1 MLGCKSKLA
10 LVGGRQQLKH
20 LTADVSAWKE
30 GNLITAQVRPQE
42 KLEFRGRCWPAWS
55 AGKSEFRRAVPLLS
69 EAVGLDVLSA
79 KGLPEVLVSD
89 LLATF

>member
-1 MLGCKSKLA
+1 ME
-10 LVGGRQQLKH
+10 GGQPH
-20 LTADVSAWKE
+20 HGPSASAGE
-30 GNLITAQVRPQE
+30 ARIP
-42 KLEFRGRCWPAWS
+42 GRCWPAWS